1 MNSKD
6 SYLTEKKR
14 PQWKLLQT
22 VVWVNANASLAKNIG
37 GLLINQLS
45 GQDVIR

>member
-6 SYLTEKKR
+6 SYLTDKNR

-22 VVWVNANASLAKNIG
+22 VQCELMQMQVLQRI
-37 GLLINQLS
+37 
-45 GQDVIR
+45 